1 VYAHLKEELYKLS
14 EPKECRELVGG
25 VLQVGVIVI
34 VMVVVVVVLVLGEGR
49 KPQQPHKTQK
59 HKTQDTRHNR
69 ETTKEESVFLRV
81 RGIFRG
87 STCYLANYL
96 RTLWLWL

>member
-1 VYAHLKEELYKLS
+1 MS

-34 VMVVVVVVLVLGEGR
+34 VMMVVVVLVLGEGR

-59 HKTQDTRHNR
+59 HKTQDTRER

>member
-34 VMVVVVVVLVLGEGR
+34 VMMVVVVLVLVLGEGR

-59 HKTQDTRHNR
+59 HKTTKPQDTTER
-69 ETTKEESVFLRV
+69 RV
-81 RGIFRG
+81 YFCG
-87 STCYLANYL
+87 
-96 RTLWLWL
+96 